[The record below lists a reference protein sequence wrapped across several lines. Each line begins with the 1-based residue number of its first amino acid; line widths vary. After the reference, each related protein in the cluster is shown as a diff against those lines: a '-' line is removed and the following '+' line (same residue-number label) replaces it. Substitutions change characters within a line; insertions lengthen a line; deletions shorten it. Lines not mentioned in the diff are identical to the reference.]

1 MFPAPHHG
9 NRLLLQTVEWE
20 RCKPVYE
27 TVPGW
32 MQDISS
38 CRSWEEIPEQAK
50 KFVKRMSE
58 LIGCPVTTVGVGPDR
73 EQTIAVQ

>member
-1 MFPAPHHG
+1 M
-9 NRLLLQTVEWE
+9 
-20 RCKPVYE
+20 YE